1 METKSIY
8 KIVTVCLFTFVVQ
21 LTIMYSPVVENN
33 DTAEYNP
40 SEKVSNQIASIDEL
54 EDSK

>member
-8 KIVTVCLFTFVVQ
+8 KILTVCLFTFVVQ

-33 DTAEYNP
+33 EIAEY
-40 SEKVSNQIASIDEL
+40 STEEKVTSQIASIEEL
-54 EDSK
+54 EESK